1 MTDKMSDNNVITL
14 NSTKHH
20 EKGGKIKHN
29 QPIVQNWPNTY
40 QNIFVRN
47 LLTFY
52 MSDTGL
58 HGRPNGRTE
67 GWTTVSTDSVTFV

>member
-52 MSDTGL
+52 THVHVPVRASRTTEWTD
-58 HGRPNGRTE
+58 GR
-67 GWTTVSTDSVTFV
+67 